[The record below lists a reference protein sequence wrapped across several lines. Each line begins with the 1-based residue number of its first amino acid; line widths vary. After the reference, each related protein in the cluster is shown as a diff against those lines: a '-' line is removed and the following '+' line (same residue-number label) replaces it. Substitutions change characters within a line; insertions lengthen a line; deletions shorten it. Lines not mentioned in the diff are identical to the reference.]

1 MVYLATLA
9 FLIAPQIGACAELK
23 QETIEAFD
31 RHVASVEK
39 RLAPRF
45 KGDDFLWTDRN
56 AQRRQRVAQGA
67 VLVEPAQDKGTI
79 QAKGGLI
86 HDWTGAA
93 FIPGMTLAQTLQVV
107 QDYKRHKEIYP
118 EVADS
123 QLRSHQGND
132 FNVFMRI
139 VRSKFFLTDVLNT
152 DQDIHFETLDA
163 KRVYSKAY
171 SKRITEVAN
180 PGPHEHEMPVGND
193 RGLLWRLNVYWFFE
207 ERDNGVYIE
216 CEAITLTRDVPYGTG
231 KLFAPIVQSVPGES
245 LRTTLEQT
253 RKAVLDRNKH

>member
-1 MVYLATLA
+1 MVYLAA
-9 FLIAPQIGACAELK
+9 VIFWIAPKIGVGAELK
-23 QETIEAFD
+23 KETIEAFD
-31 RHVASVEK
+31 NHVTGVEK

-45 KGDDFLWTDRN
+45 TGQDFLWTDRS
-56 AQRRQRVAQGA
+56 AQRRQKVKQGA
-67 VLVEPAQDKGTI
+67 VVVEPVQDKGVI
-79 QAKGGLI
+79 PAKGGLI

-93 FIPGMTLAQTLQVV
+93 FIPGVTLAQTLHVV
-107 QDYKRHKEIYP
+107 QDYNRHKEIYP

-123 QLRSHQGND
+123 QVRSHHGDD
-132 FNVFMRI
+132 FSVYMRI

-152 DQDIHFETLDA
+152 DQDVHFVTLDA
-163 KRVYSKAY
+163 TRVFSRAY
-171 SKRITEVAN
+171 SKRITEISN
-180 PGPHEHEMPVGND
+180 PGPHEHELPVGND

-207 ERDNGVYIE
+207 ERENGVYIE